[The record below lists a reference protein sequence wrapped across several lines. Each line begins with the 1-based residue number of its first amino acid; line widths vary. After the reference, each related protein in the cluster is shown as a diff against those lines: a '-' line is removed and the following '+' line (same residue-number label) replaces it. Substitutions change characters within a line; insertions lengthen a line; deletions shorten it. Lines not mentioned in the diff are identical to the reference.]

1 MVGMDASSAEQ
12 GSQRPPR
19 PPRPD
24 RPARPPRP
32 GRPPRPPRPGR
43 PPRKASVI
51 VRTLYFY
58 WQATRPQWAMFVL
71 SLVSTLGFVFLLS
84 FANPWVMALIIDKV
98 VATAVAP
105 SEVLTVFG
113 PYILL
118 LIGVNVL
125 GQVSSKLQDYSVWKL
140 EIRANY
146 LLATR
151 AFDTLSNQSMT
162 FHSNRFGGS
171 LVSQTQKFMSGYA
184 MLMENLIYAIIPVIM
199 TAVFTVLMLVGTV
212 PLYVGILVALLVVY
226 VTVAYLMY
234 KRVLP
239 LNSAAATA
247 QNALSGELSD
257 SITNIQAVK
266 TYGREAYERELFDTA
281 NRDVVRADSIRMRSS
296 TLRGAVTS
304 AIIVVIMM
312 LAVVFITGGNAWFGI
327 SAGTLVMMFSYTYAL
342 TMQFNRINLMFQ
354 QINRGFGDAH
364 DMTLVLDE
372 PTLVA
377 DVPDAADL
385 VVTRGDIKCENLTYW
400 YADANEESKVFRD
413 FSLVIPAGQ
422 RLGLVGRS
430 GSGKTTLTTLLLRLS
445 NLQEGRILID
455 GQDIAQVSQV
465 SLRQQ
470 IAYVPQEPLLFHR
483 TVRENIAY
491 GCPAATDEQIHEAA
505 IRAHALEFIE
515 QLPHGFETITGE
527 RGVKLSGG
535 QRQRVAIA
543 RAILADRPILVLDEA
558 TSALDSESER
568 LIQEALRNL
577 MEGRTSL
584 VVAHRLSTIASLDRV
599 IVLRGGRIVEDG
611 THAELVA
618 AGGEYAYLWSRQTGA
633 YLTDE

>member
-1 MVGMDASSAEQ
+1 M
-12 GSQRPPR
+12 
-19 PPRPD
+19 
-24 RPARPPRP
+24 
-32 GRPPRPPRPGR
+32 
-43 PPRKASVI
+43 
-51 VRTLYFY
+51 RTLQFY
-58 WQATRPQWAMFVL
+58 WEATKPQMPMFLLAVF
-71 SLVSTLGFVFLLS
+71 STLGFIFFLT
-84 FANPWVMALIIDKV
+84 FGGPYVVALIIDKV
-98 VATAVAP
+98 STTTVT
-105 SEVLTVFG
+105 SDEVFTVFG
-113 PYILL
+113 PYIALL
-118 LIGVNVL
+118 LGANIL
-125 GQVSSKLQDYSVWKL
+125 GQVSSKLQDYSVWKI
-140 EIRANY
+140 EIRASY

-171 LVSQTQKFMSGYA
+171 LVSQTQKFMSGYS
-184 MLMENLIYAIIPVIM
+184 LLLENLIYAIMPIVM
-199 TAVFTVLMLVGTV
+199 TAVFTVLMLIGIV
-212 PLYVGILVALLVVY
+212 PIYVGILIVLLIVY
-226 VTVAYLMY
+226 VLVAYLMY

-239 LNSAAATA
+239 LNSAAAGA

-257 SITNIQAVK
+257 SITNILAVK
-266 TYGREAYERELFDTA
+266 TYGRESYERGIFDTA
-281 NRDVVRADSIRMRSS
+281 NREVVAADSRRMRAS

-312 LAVVFITGGNAWFGI
+312 LVIIFITGGNAWFGI
-327 SAGTLVMMFSYTYAL
+327 SAGTLVLMFTYTYSL
-342 TMQFNRINLMFQ
+342 TMQFNRINITFQ
-354 QINRGFGDAH
+354 QVNRGFGDAH

-377 DVPDAADL
+377 DVEGAQKLKITEGRID
-385 VVTRGDIKCENLTYW
+385 CNNLTFW

-413 FSLVIPAGQ
+413 FSLHIPAGQ

-445 NLQEGRILID
+445 NLQEGSITID

-491 GCPAATDEQIHEAA
+491 GCPDATEEQIYEAA
-505 IRAHALEFIE
+505 VKANALEFIE
-515 QLPHGFETITGE
+515 QLPQGFETITGE

-543 RAILADRPILVLDEA
+543 RAILANRPLLVLDEA

-577 MEGRTSL
+577 MEGRTSI
-584 VVAHRLSTIASLDRV
+584 VVAHRLSTIASLDRI
-599 IVLRGGRIVEDG
+599 IVLSEGSIVEDG
-611 THAELVA
+611 THAQLVEN
-618 AGGEYAYLWSRQTGA
+618 GGEYAYLWSRQTGA

>member
-1 MVGMDASSAEQ
+1 MIVSVREKKGYMTKT
-12 GSQRPPR
+12 
-19 PPRPD
+19 
-24 RPARPPRP
+24 ARKPSTI
-32 GRPPRPPRPGR
+32 
-43 PPRKASVI
+43 A
-51 VRTLYFY
+51 RTLHFY
-58 WQATRPQWAMFVL
+58 WQVTAAQMPMFIL
-71 SLVSTLGFVFLLS
+71 ALVSTLGFVFLLS
-84 FANPWVMALIIDKV
+84 FANPWVVALIIDRV
-98 VATAVAP
+98 GTTAVV
-105 SEVLTVFG
+105 SDEVFEVFG

-118 LIGVNVL
+118 LIGVNVF
-125 GQVSSKLQDYSVWKL
+125 GQLSSKLQDYSVWKL

-171 LVSQTQKFMSGYA
+171 LVSQTQKFLSGYA
-184 MLMENLIYAIIPVIM
+184 LLMESLIYAIIPVVM
-199 TAVFTVLMLVGTV
+199 TAVFTVILLVGTV
-212 PLYVGILVALLVVY
+212 PLFVAILVVLLVIY
-226 VTVAYLMY
+226 VTAAYLMY

-239 LNSAAATA
+239 LNSAAAAA

-266 TYGREAYERELFDTA
+266 TYGREGYERGIFDAA
-281 NRDVVRADSIRMRSS
+281 NRDVVRADSVRMRSS
-296 TLRGAVTS
+296 TLRGAITS
-304 AIIVVIMM
+304 TIIVVIMM
-312 LAVVFITGGNAWFGI
+312 LVVVFITGGNAWFGI
-327 SAGTLVMMFSYTYAL
+327 SAGTLVMMFTYTYSL
-342 TMQFNRINLMFQ
+342 TMQFNRINSMFQ
-354 QINRGFGDAH
+354 HINRGFGDAH

-377 DVPDAADL
+377 DVPGAAGL
-385 VVTRGDIKCENLTYW
+385 VVTQGDIDCDNLTFW

-413 FSLVIPAGQ
+413 FSLHIPAGQ

-445 NLQEGRILID
+445 NLQAGSIRID
-455 GQDIAQVSQV
+455 GQDISQVTQV

-483 TVRENIAY
+483 TVSENIAY
-491 GCPAATDEQIHEAA
+491 GCPGASEAEIREAA
-505 IRAHALEFIE
+505 AKANALEFIE
-515 QLPHGFETITGE
+515 QLPQGFETITGE

-543 RAILADRPILVLDEA
+543 RAILANRPILVLDEA

-584 VVAHRLSTIASLDRV
+584 VVAHRLSTIASLDR
-599 IVLRGGRIVEDG
+599 IVVLSGGSIVEDG
-611 THAELVA
+611 THAELVE

>member
-1 MVGMDASSAEQ
+1 MSDKT
-12 GSQRPPR
+12 
-19 PPRPD
+19 
-24 RPARPPRP
+24 
-32 GRPPRPPRPGR
+32 
-43 PPRKASVI
+43 RKPSTI
-51 VRTLYFY
+51 VRTLYYY
-58 WQATRPQWAMFVL
+58 WQAIRVQWPMFLLAV
-71 SLVSTLGFVFLLS
+71 VSTLAFVFFLS
-84 FANPWVMALIIDKV
+84 FANPYV
-98 VATAVAP
+98 VGRIVDLVNETTVTRE
-105 SEVLTVFG
+105 EVFAVFG

-118 LIGVNVL
+118 MVGVNAL
-125 GQVSSKLQDYSVWKL
+125 GQLGSKLQDYAVWKL

-171 LVSQTQKFMSGYA
+171 LVSQTQKFMSGFST
-184 MLMENLIYAIIPVIM
+184 LVESFIYAVIPIVLS
-199 TAVFTVLMLVGTV
+199 AVFTILMLIQTV
-212 PLYVGILVALLVVY
+212 PIFVGILSILLVVY
-226 VTVAYLMY
+226 VIAAYLMY

-239 LNSAAATA
+239 LNSAAAGA

-257 SITNIQAVK
+257 SITNILAVK
-266 TYGREAYERELFDTA
+266 TYGREAYERGIFDAA
-281 NRDVVRADSIRMRSS
+281 NRDVVKADSRRMRAS

-304 AIIVVIMM
+304 TIIVFIMTLVVI
-312 LAVVFITGGNAWFGI
+312 FITGGNAWFGI
-327 SAGTLVMMFSYTYAL
+327 SAGTLIMMFSYTYSL
-342 TMQFNRINLMFQ
+342 TMQFNRINMTFQ
-354 QINRGFGDAH
+354 HINRGFGDAH

-372 PTLVA
+372 PKLVA
-377 DVPDAADL
+377 DSSNAQALQVRAGAID
-385 VVTRGDIKCENLTYW
+385 CNNLTFW

-413 FSLVIPAGQ
+413 FSLHIPAGQ

-445 NLQEGRILID
+445 NLQEGSICID
-455 GQDIAQVSQV
+455 GQDISQV
-465 SLRQQ
+465 TQISLRQQ

-491 GCPAATDEQIHEAA
+491 GSPEATDEEIREAA
-505 IRAHALEFIE
+505 VKANALEFIE
-515 QLPHGFETITGE
+515 KLPRGFETITGE

-558 TSALDSESER
+558 TAALDSESER

-577 MEGRTSL
+577 MQGRTSI
-584 VVAHRLSTIASLDRV
+584 VIAHRLSTIASLDRI
-599 IVLRGGRIVEDG
+599 IVLSGGRIVEDG
-611 THAELVA
+611 THAELVQ

-633 YLTDE
+633 FLVDK

>member
-1 MVGMDASSAEQ
+1 MSDKSTAKTTA
-12 GSQRPPR
+12 
-19 PPRPD
+19 
-24 RPARPPRP
+24 RPAAKP
-32 GRPPRPPRPGR
+32 
-43 PPRKASVI
+43 ASPSPTM
-51 VRTLYFY
+51 RTLHFY
-58 WQATRPQWAMFVL
+58 WQVTAAQMPLFVL
-71 SLVSTLGFVFLLS
+71 ALVSTLGFVFLLS
-84 FANPWVMALIIDKV
+84 FANPWVVAQVIDRV
-98 VATAVAP
+98 SASSVAP
-105 SEVLTVFG
+105 DEVLAVFG
-113 PYILL
+113 PSILL

-125 GQVSSKLQDYSVWKL
+125 GQLSSKLQDYSVWKL

-171 LVSQTQKFMSGYA
+171 LVSQTQKFLSAYT
-184 MLMENLIYAIIPVIM
+184 MLMENLVYAVIPVVM
-199 TAVFTVLMLVGTV
+199 TAVFTVMMLVGTV
-212 PLYVGILVALLVVY
+212 PLYVVILAVLLVVY

-239 LNSAAATA
+239 LNSRAAAA

-257 SITNIQAVK
+257 SITNILAVK
-266 TYGREAYERELFDTA
+266 TYGREGYERGLFDAA
-281 NRDVVRADSIRMRSS
+281 NRDVVHADSVRMRSS
-296 TLRGAVTS
+296 TLRGAITS
-304 AIIVVIMM
+304 TIIVVIMM

-327 SAGTLVMMFSYTYAL
+327 SAGTLVMMFTYTYAL

-354 QINRGFGDAH
+354 MINRGFGDAH

-377 DVPDAADL
+377 DVDGAAALSVAQGSIDCDDL
-385 VVTRGDIKCENLTYW
+385 TFW
-400 YADANEESKVFRD
+400 YADANEESKVFRN
-413 FSLVIPAGQ
+413 FSLHIPAGQ

-445 NLQEGRILID
+445 NLQAGSIRID
-455 GQDIAQVSQV
+455 GQDISQVTQV

-491 GCPAATDEQIHEAA
+491 GCPHASDDAIREAA
-505 IRAHALEFIE
+505 VKANALEFIE
-515 QLPHGFETITGE
+515 QLPYGFETVTGE

-535 QRQRVAIA
+535 QRQRIAIA

-568 LIQEALRNL
+568 LIQDALRNL
-577 MEGRTSL
+577 MEGRTAI
-584 VVAHRLSTIASLDRV
+584 VVAHRLSTIASLDR
-599 IVLRGGRIVEDG
+599 IVVLSDGCIVEDG
-611 THAELVA
+611 THADLVQA
-618 AGGEYAYLWSRQTGA
+618 EGEYAYLWSRQTGA